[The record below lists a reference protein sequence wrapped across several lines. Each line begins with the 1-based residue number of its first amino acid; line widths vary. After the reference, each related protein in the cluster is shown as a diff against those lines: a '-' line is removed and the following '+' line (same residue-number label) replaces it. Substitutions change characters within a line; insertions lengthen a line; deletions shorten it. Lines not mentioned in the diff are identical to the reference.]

1 MSAAAASYAPASSSR
16 VALLGAPNCGKTTLF
31 NVLTGG
37 RAKVANYAGVTV
49 ERREGPLRGSPTP
62 VQILDLPG
70 TYSLDSETPDEVV
83 VERALHGRFPG
94 EAAPDALAVVVD
106 ATCLRRGL
114 GLVAQALGLDR
125 PTLVVLTMIDEV
137 AARGGHIDVD
147 ALSRI
152 LGVRVLGVVGNRGV
166 GVRELAEALRT
177 PESWPRPALLPEH
190 ASAEE
195 RYAWVDAVIERV
207 ERSRLAADRRTDRID
222 AVLLHPVW
230 GTLVFATVM
239 TLLFQ
244 SIFAWAVPAM
254 DAIDAAIGAFG
265 ALLTDVL
272 PAGLLTDLL
281 VDGVVAGVGSV
292 LVFLPQIV
300 ILFSILH
307 LLEDVGYMARAAFL
321 VDRVM
326 GFVGLQGRCFVS
338 LLSSYA
344 CAIPG
349 ILAARTIASP
359 RDRLATIL
367 VAPFMTCSAR
377 LPVYTLLIAA
387 FVPAR
392 DVLGP
397 IGLQGLVLLGL
408 YLLGAFTALASA
420 ALLNSTLLRGTPST
434 FYMELPPYR
443 RPTLALLA
451 SQIGGSALA
460 FLKRAGTLI
469 LAASLLV
476 WALLAFPRAPE
487 QASAR
492 SEAQPSVERTA
503 ALDEAQQGR
512 AQIEQSF
519 AGRIGH
525 ALEPAIAPLGYDWRI
540 GIGLVSSL
548 VAREVIVST
557 LGQIYAVSDA
567 EDFAGLRTALVEDID
582 PRTGARSFGLPS
594 ALSLLVFFVF
604 ALQCS
609 STIVLMARETGSWKW
624 PALAFGYM
632 LGLAYGASFL
642 TYRIA
647 SALV

>member
-1 MSAAAASYAPASSSR
+1 MSAAESYAPAGDWR

-49 ERREGPLRGSPTP
+49 ERREGLLRGSAAP
-62 VQILDLPG
+62 VHILDLPG

-83 VERALHGRFPG
+83 VERALHGQIPG
-94 EAAPDALAVVVD
+94 ESAPDALAVVVD

-147 ALSRI
+147 ALARI

-166 GVRELAEALRT
+166 GVRELAEALAT
-177 PESWPRPALLPEH
+177 PESWPRPALLLEH
-190 ASAEE
+190 PSAEE
-195 RYAWVDAVIERV
+195 RYAWVDAVIDRV
-207 ERSRLAADRRTDRID
+207 ERSRLAADRRTDLID

-230 GTLVFATVM
+230 GTLVFATLM

-254 DAIDAAIGAFG
+254 DAIDGAITAFG
-265 ALLTDVL
+265 GTLAGML

-300 ILFSILH
+300 ILFAILH

-326 GFVGLQGRCFVS
+326 GFAGLQGRCFVS

-392 DVLGP
+392 EVLGP
-397 IGLQGLVLLGL
+397 LGLQGLVLLGL

-443 RPTLALLA
+443 RPTLGLLA
-451 SQIGGSALA
+451 SQIGGSAYA
-460 FLKRAGTLI
+460 FLRRAGTLI

-487 QASAR
+487 QAQLG
-492 SEAQPSVERTA
+492 EVERG
-503 ALDEAQQGR
+503 Q

-525 ALEPAIAPLGYDWRI
+525 ALEPAIAPLGFDWRI

-557 LGQIYAVSDA
+557 LGQIYAVSDTD
-567 EDFAGLRTALVEDID
+567 DFAGLRTALVEDVD
-582 PRTGARSFGLPS
+582 PRTGQRKFGLPA

-624 PALAFGYM
+624 PALAFSYM

-647 SALV
+647 GALL

>member
-1 MSAAAASYAPASSSR
+1 MSAAAVSYPESSRWR
-16 VALLGAPNCGKTTLF
+16 VALLGAPNCGKTTLD

-49 ERREGPLRGSPTP
+49 ERREGGLRGSGAS

-83 VERALHGRFPG
+83 VERALHGEYPG

-114 GLVAQALGLDR
+114 GLVAQALHLDR

-137 AARGGHIDVD
+137 AARGGHLDVD
-147 ALSRI
+147 ALARI

-166 GVRELAEALRT
+166 GVRELSEALRS
-177 PESWPRPALLPEH
+177 PDSWPRPPLLLEH
-190 ASAEE
+190 AGAQE
-195 RYAWVDAVIERV
+195 RFAWVDAVIERV
-207 ERSRLAADRRTDRID
+207 ERTRLTADRRTDRID

-230 GTLVFATVM
+230 GTLVFASVM

-254 DAIDAAIGAFG
+254 DAIDAAIAGFG
-265 ALLTDVL
+265 AALAGVL
-272 PAGLLTDLL
+272 PAGLLGDLL

-326 GFVGLQGRCFVS
+326 GYVGLQGRCFIS

-392 DVLGP
+392 DVIGP
-397 IGLQGLVLLGL
+397 LGLQGLVLLGL
-408 YLLGAFTALASA
+408 YLLGACTALASA

-443 RPTLALLA
+443 RPTLRLLA

-460 FLKRAGTLI
+460 FLKRAGTMI
-469 LAASLLV
+469 LAASMFI

-487 QASAR
+487 QAGLPDA
-492 SEAQPSVERTA
+492 ER
-503 ALDEAQQGR
+503 GR

-519 AGRIGH
+519 AGQIGH

-567 EDFAGLRTALVEDID
+567 DDFAGLRTALAEDID
-582 PRTGARSFGLPS
+582 PRTGARSFGLPT

-632 LGLAYGASFL
+632 LGLAYGASFV

-647 SALV
+647 SALL